1 MAKKRRNIRKR
12 DPRVLLSDVLPYEL
26 PPSFN
31 NRGLYNFM
39 NDVHLRIDGS
49 VIRARQSDAS
59 TAAMLSIVLGRSVSF
74 PPGTLTGE
82 ETALAGIK
90 RPETVTIPFQFNVRH
105 RVNDYR
111 TLTVPHP
118 AAQLDIV
125 NFYKKYADLMLYYTN
140 RSSFSLRH
148 PASVARYSVVRDW
161 LFEENLRSSDSIE
174 MHAHEYEWL
183 RSYFTYQRYS
193 NVYKFYDSPEYRSC
207 ERKYGYLV
215 KADVAKCFDSMY
227 THSIAW
233 AAHGHALVKE
243 NVHVRDALK
252 GTFGDDFDK
261 LMQRLNH
268 NETSGITIGS
278 ETSRIFAEIVL
289 QSIDRDIHQQ
299 LAAEGLV
306 QGTDYE
312 ILRYVDDYFIFL
324 ANPQKRLGVIEQ
336 ISRSLRIY
344 KLHLNSAKEE
354 GEYTPWLSPLT
365 VAKERT
371 TRLVRKALDL
381 RGKEDDLERLP
392 SPYVRAEQL
401 IVGYK
406 SILLDTGV
414 SHFDLANFALARAE
428 RATEKLIK
436 SSRAGIESLPDA
448 GLEKQ
453 QSHVH
458 AMAGALIALLD
469 FVFFA
474 YSAAPRM
481 SPAVKVA
488 RVVSTVLRFSRLAY
502 VPAHE
507 RERLELRIREEL
519 LTQLIRARRSES
531 PSAVTASLVDCLS
544 DLGPHYRVSETE
556 LADVFSFE
564 ETPSGEFEPPRNMN
578 ALLLFSILMHIR
590 DSSDYRELRT
600 SCMKWAAKVQKRP
613 ATDGERSIISLNL
626 LSCPFV
632 DDATK
637 TSILSA
643 YKIVDPAAISAMKAS
658 RRDWNVNWA
667 SFDLYAALQQ
677 KRLYEVY

>member
-1 MAKKRRNIRKR
+1 MAKKKRNIRKR

-39 NDVHLRIDGS
+39 NDVHLRIEGDD
-49 VIRARQSDAS
+49 IRARELDAS
-59 TAAMLSIVLGRSVSF
+59 TAAMLSITLGWAVSF
-74 PPGTLTGE
+74 PAGTSTGGDAPLTGVGGP
-82 ETALAGIK
+82 TIA
-90 RPETVTIPFQFNVRH
+90 TIPFQFNVRH
-105 RVNDYR
+105 RANDYR

-118 AAQLDIV
+118 AAQLQIV
-125 NFYKKYADLMLYYTN
+125 DFYKKNADLMLYYTN
-140 RSSFSLRH
+140 RSSYSLRH
-148 PASVARYSVVRDW
+148 PASIARYSVVRDW
-161 LFEENLRSSDSIE
+161 LFEDNLRSSDSIE
-174 MHAHEYEWL
+174 MHAQEYEWL

-193 NVYKFYDSPEYRSC
+193 NVYKFYDSPEYRKF

-215 KADVAKCFDSMY
+215 KADVAKCFDSIY

-233 AAHGHALVKE
+233 ATHGHRLVKE
-243 NVHVRDALK
+243 NIRKLQ

-289 QSIDRDIHQQ
+289 QAVDRDIHQK
-299 LAAEGLV
+299 LAQDGLV
-306 QGTDYE
+306 QGADYE

-324 ANPQKRLGVIEQ
+324 ANPEKRMGVLEQ
-336 ISRSLRIY
+336 IGRSLRIY

-371 TRLVRKALDL
+371 TRLVRKALEL
-381 RGKEDDLERLP
+381 GRFEDDPDHLT

-414 SHFDLANFALARAE
+414 SHLDLANFALARAE

-436 SSRAGIESLPDA
+436 SSRLSIASHADV

-453 QSHVH
+453 RSHVH
-458 AMAGALIALLD
+458 AMVGALIALLD
-469 FVFFA
+469 FVFFT
-474 YSAAPRM
+474 YSGAPRM

-488 RVVSTVLRFSRLAY
+488 RVVSTVLRFSRLSY
-502 VPAHE
+502 VPMHE

-519 LTQLIRARRSES
+519 LTQLVRARRNES

-544 DLGPHYRVSETE
+544 DMGDHYRVPETE
-556 LADVFSFE
+556 LADIFSFE
-564 ETPSGEFEPPRNMN
+564 ESPTGGFLPPRNMN
-578 ALLLFSILMHIR
+578 ALLLFSILLHIR
-590 DSSDYRELRT
+590 DSPDYRELRA
-600 SCMKWAAKVQKRP
+600 SCFEWAIALQSQP
-613 ATDGERSIISLNL
+613 ANDGQRSIVTLNL
-626 LSCPFV
+626 LSCPFI
-632 DDATK
+632 DKATK
-637 TSILSA
+637 TTILSA
-643 YKIVDPAAISAMKAS
+643 YKIVDPSIVRAVTSS
-658 RRDWNVNWA
+658 GREWNVNWE

>member
-1 MAKKRRNIRKR
+1 MAKKKRNIRKR

-39 NDVHLRIDGS
+39 NDVHLRIEGGD
-49 VIRARQSDAS
+49 IRARHFDAS
-59 TAAMLSIVLGRSVSF
+59 TVAMLSITLGRPVSF
-74 PPGTLTGE
+74 PAGTLTGDDA
-82 ETALAGIK
+82 ALTGAGVA
-90 RPETVTIPFQFNVRH
+90 TSATIPFQFNVRH
-105 RVNDYR
+105 RANDYR

-118 AAQLDIV
+118 AAQLQIV
-125 NFYKKYADLMLYYTN
+125 DFYKKNADLMLYYTN
-140 RSSFSLRH
+140 RSSYSLRH
-148 PASVARYSVVRDW
+148 PASIARYSVVRDW
-161 LFEENLRSSDSIE
+161 LFEDNLRSSDSIE
-174 MHAHEYEWL
+174 MHSQEYEWL

-193 NVYKFYDSPEYRSC
+193 NVYKFYDSPEYRTF

-215 KADVAKCFDSMY
+215 KADVAKCFDSIY

-233 AAHGHALVKE
+233 ATHGHRLVKE
-243 NVHVRDALK
+243 NIRQLD

-289 QSIDRDIHQQ
+289 QAVDRDIHKNLSQD
-299 LAAEGLV
+299 GLV

-324 ANPQKRLGVIEQ
+324 ANPQTRMGVLEQ
-336 ISRSLRIY
+336 IGRSLRIY

-354 GEYTPWLSPLT
+354 GENTPWLSPLT
-365 VAKERT
+365 IAKERT
-371 TRLVRKALDL
+371 TRLVSKALEL
-381 RGKEDDLERLP
+381 GRFDDDPDHLT

-406 SILLDTGV
+406 SILLDTSV
-414 SHFDLANFALARAE
+414 SHLDLANFALARAE

-436 SSRAGIESLPDA
+436 SSRSSIESHVDA

-453 QSHVH
+453 RSHVH

-474 YSAAPRM
+474 YSGAPRM

-488 RVVSTVLRFSRLAY
+488 RVVSTVLRFSRLPY
-502 VPAHE
+502 VPVHE
-507 RERLELRIREEL
+507 RERLELRIREEI
-519 LTQLIRARRSES
+519 LTQLVRARRNES
-531 PSAVTASLVDCLS
+531 PSAVTACLVDCLS
-544 DLGPHYRVSETE
+544 DMGDHYRVSETQ
-556 LADVFSFE
+556 LADIFSFDE
-564 ETPSGEFEPPRNMN
+564 SPAGGFLPPRNMN
-578 ALLLFSILMHIR
+578 ALLLFSILLHIR
-590 DSSDYRELRT
+590 DSADYPELRA
-600 SCMKWAAKVQKRP
+600 SCLEWAINLQSQP
-613 ATDGERSIISLNL
+613 ANDGQRSIVSLNL
-626 LSCPFV
+626 LSCPFI
-632 DDATK
+632 DNATK
-637 TSILSA
+637 TVILSA
-643 YKIVDPAAISAMKAS
+643 YKIVDPADVSAVTKS
-658 RRDWNVNWA
+658 RREWNVNWET
-667 SFDLYAALQQ
+667 FDLYAALQQ